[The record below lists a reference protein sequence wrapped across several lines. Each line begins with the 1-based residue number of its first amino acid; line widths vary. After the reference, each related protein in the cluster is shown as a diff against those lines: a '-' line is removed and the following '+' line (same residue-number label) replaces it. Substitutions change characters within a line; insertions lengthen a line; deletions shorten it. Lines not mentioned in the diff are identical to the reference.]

1 MDAFDDIK
9 DDNNDYFRYVMT
21 SVSCWGSRER
31 FSSEALWTSSVSCAG
46 NPGRYFDQAIT
57 A

>member
-21 SVSCWGSRER
+21 SVSFWGSRER

-46 NPGRYFDQAIT
+46 GPGQ
-57 A
+57 